1 MDGGAN
7 NRIFMKLHAEGY
19 WYFHVKN
26 PTNLKMTVSKQ
37 EAPTKKCVQ
46 FLLPTDRT
54 RIQTIFLYTHSSQT
68 NIWIPMTA

>member
-7 NRIFMKLHAEGY
+7 NRIFMKLHAEDN
-19 WYFHVKN
+19 WYFHIKN
-26 PTNLKMTVSKQ
+26 PTNLKMTLSKQ
-37 EAPTKKCVQ
+37 EAPAKKCVQ

-68 NIWIPMTA
+68 NIWISMTA